1 MPVHLGA
8 MPLSVRAAIDAFR
21 LEPGDIVML
30 NDPFH
35 GGTHLPDITLVS
47 PVFLGEGRAAR
58 RSTWR
63 IGRITRTSAG

>member
-8 MPLSVRAAIDAFR
+8 MPLSVRAAIDSGPM
-21 LEPGDIVML
+21 EPGDIVML

-47 PVFLGEGRAAR
+47 PVFLPRDRAAR
-58 RSTWR
+58 RSTSP
-63 IGRITRTSAG
+63 IARITRTSAA